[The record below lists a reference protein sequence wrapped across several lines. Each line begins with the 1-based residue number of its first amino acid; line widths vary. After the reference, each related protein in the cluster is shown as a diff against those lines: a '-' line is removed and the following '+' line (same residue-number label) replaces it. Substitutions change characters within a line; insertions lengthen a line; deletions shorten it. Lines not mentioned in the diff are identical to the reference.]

1 MSFWILAL
9 VIFDILLLFG
19 LVMIWGRINRSK
31 EDDPRLSRGLQM
43 LSSKLAILED
53 LSQRT
58 DTQVEQVTALI
69 DRKVQQ
75 VAEVIELCNK
85 QLLQIEAAQK
95 KSSEIAQIF
104 QDKIPHQ
111 EIIERQTTLK
121 YVQAAKM
128 IQEGK
133 SVEDVQ
139 TMIGLSFG
147 EIELIANMDVDYLKN
162 IETQMKSWQSGHA
175 PVQSAPVAV
184 NQNQKMSSAS
194 GSTVS
199 NNQENQKR
207 SDEKLKELG
216 DKFSKMPDLQ
226 APTKNVKYFQF
237 PRI

>member
-1 MSFWILAL
+1 MGFWVLVL

-19 LVMIWGRINRSK
+19 FILIWGKIIRSK

-58 DTQVEQVTALI
+58 DTQVEQVTTLI
-69 DRKVQQ
+69 DRKIQQ
-75 VAEVIELCNK
+75 VSEAIELCEK
-85 QLLQIEAAQK
+85 QMVHIQKAQQ
-95 KSSEIAQIF
+95 KSSDIAQIF

-133 SVEDVQ
+133 TIDEVQ
-139 TMIGLSFG
+139 MSIGLSFG

-162 IETQMKSWQSGHA
+162 IENQVSQWKRTHVDFLPTAQEALKVETTVA
-175 PVQSAPVAV
+175 PVTRTKKNSEE
-184 NQNQKMSSAS
+184 KM
-194 GSTVS
+194 
-199 NNQENQKR
+199 
-207 SDEKLKELG
+207 KELS
-216 DKFSKMPDLQ
+216 DKFSRMPDLQ
-226 APTKNVKYFQF
+226 PQQKNVKYFQF
-237 PRI
+237 PKI

>member
-1 MSFWILAL
+1 MSFWVLAL
-9 VIFDILLLFG
+9 VLFDILLLFG
-19 LVMIWGRINRSK
+19 LVMIWGRVHRAK

-53 LSQRT
+53 LSLRT
-58 DTQVEQVTALI
+58 DTQVEQVTTLI
-69 DRKVQQ
+69 DRKIQQ
-75 VAEVIELCNK
+75 VTEIIEACNK
-85 QLLQIEAAQK
+85 QLQQIENAQQ

-121 YVQAAKM
+121 YIQAAKM

-133 SVEDVQ
+133 TLDDVQ
-139 TMIGLSFG
+139 AMVGLSFG

-162 IETQMKSWQSGHA
+162 IENQMKHWQSNHVEVTP
-175 PVQSAPVAV
+175 PVSKKATGVENNTQAMPTAV
-184 NQNQKMSSAS
+184 PKKS
-194 GSTVS
+194 
-199 NNQENQKR
+199 

-216 DKFSKMPDLQ
+216 DKFSKMPDLKPQ
-226 APTKNVKYFQF
+226 QSNVKYFQF